1 MSKNKVVSIE
11 QFSSRPGAPRLLAKS
26 QTQIGGVRH
35 QRFILKMFNQRIA
48 FDFASRVTRL
58 KPEPVGNSAQVIPLK
73 NGSKGKTKREPS

>member
-26 QTQIGGVRH
+26 ETQMGDVRH

-58 KPEPVGNSAQVIPLK
+58 KPEPVGNSPQVIPMK
-73 NGSKGKTKREPS
+73 NGSKGKTQRKPS

>member
-11 QFSSRPGAPRLLAKS
+11 QFSPRPGAPRLIAKS
-26 QTQIGGVRH
+26 QTQIGDVRH

-58 KPEPVGNSAQVIPLK
+58 EPETVGHPPPVIPMK
-73 NGSKGKTKREPS
+73 NGPKRKTKRDLN

>member
-26 QTQIGGVRH
+26 ETQMGNVRH

-58 KPEPVGNSAQVIPLK
+58 KPETTRAPIPIAPVK
-73 NGSKGKTKREPS
+73 NRPKGKTEREPS

>member
-11 QFSSRPGAPRLLAKS
+11 QFSSHPGVPRLLSKS
-26 QTQIGGVRH
+26 ETLMGDVRH

-58 KPEPVGNSAQVIPLK
+58 KPRIRPTTYTNRACEEPPQG
-73 NGSKGKTKREPS
+73 